1 MSQYA
6 ALYARVSTLQ
16 QEQEATIESQV
27 AEIETYARL
36 HGHLLSPE
44 LYLLDRGV
52 SGAQLARPALDRLR
66 DLAAEGSFKV
76 LLCLSPDRLARNF
89 VHQRLLLDEFQRY
102 GIQVIFVNQP
112 PLTDNPQGQLLMGVQ
127 GLFAEYERAM
137 ITERLRRGKLYRIRH
152 GQLVNPVPP
161 YGYRYIP
168 VSEPGGGRWE
178 PHPVEAEVVR
188 RIYLWYTGSEKL
200 TITAIVQRLNQ
211 PETLAPPRGKR
222 WTFSTLQAI
231 LTQPAYTGQAYYN
244 RTRTCPEAI
253 GRPRKYG
260 RGYRRRPS
268 HEKRPRA
275 EWIEVAVPPLLE
287 KAVWEQAQE
296 RLTMNQHFAR
306 RNNRQHFYLLRGL
319 LVCGT
324 CGRTLAGRT
333 SHGQVSY
340 SCTNRGKNR
349 QPDVPAHSRSI
360 AGRVVE
366 PLVWEA
372 VSRLLRNPMLLA
384 DAWQSQG
391 AAMAASPD
399 EVDRLQARQRALERQ
414 WRRLLDAF
422 QDALLDKAEL
432 AQRKARLDQERQVLG
447 QRLEQLTCQAH
458 RDQAK
463 VQMLQDFVT
472 FCQQIEASLAAPTP
486 EVQQEVIR
494 LLIDH
499 VVVEEDAIVIKHI
512 IPTDNDCRLLPG
524 RR

>member
-112 PLTDNPQGQLLMGVQ
+112 PLTDNPQGQLLMGFQ

-168 VSEPGGGRWE
+168 VSEPCGGRWE

-211 PETLAPPRGKR
+211 P
-222 WTFSTLQAI
+222 
-231 LTQPAYTGQAYYN
+231 
-244 RTRTCPEAI
+244 
-253 GRPRKYG
+253 
-260 RGYRRRPS
+260 
-268 HEKRPRA
+268 
-275 EWIEVAVPPLLE
+275 
-287 KAVWEQAQE
+287 
-296 RLTMNQHFAR
+296 
-306 RNNRQHFYLLRGL
+306 
-319 LVCGT
+319 
-324 CGRTLAGRT
+324 
-333 SHGQVSY
+333 
-340 SCTNRGKNR
+340 
-349 QPDVPAHSRSI
+349 
-360 AGRVVE
+360 
-366 PLVWEA
+366 
-372 VSRLLRNPMLLA
+372 
-384 DAWQSQG
+384 
-391 AAMAASPD
+391 
-399 EVDRLQARQRALERQ
+399 
-414 WRRLLDAF
+414 
-422 QDALLDKAEL
+422 
-432 AQRKARLDQERQVLG
+432 
-447 QRLEQLTCQAH
+447 
-458 RDQAK
+458 
-463 VQMLQDFVT
+463 
-472 FCQQIEASLAAPTP
+472 
-486 EVQQEVIR
+486 
-494 LLIDH
+494 
-499 VVVEEDAIVIKHI
+499 
-512 IPTDNDCRLLPG
+512 
-524 RR
+524 